1 MHTLKKEE
9 IYTVLRLYNK
19 NIKAK
24 HAVIDL
30 KRELVQPVLCLS
42 VYTLS
47 S

>member
-9 IYTVLRLYNK
+9 IYTIFRLYNK

-24 HAVIDL
+24 RAVIYL
-30 KRELVQPVLCLS
+30 KGELVQPGLCIS